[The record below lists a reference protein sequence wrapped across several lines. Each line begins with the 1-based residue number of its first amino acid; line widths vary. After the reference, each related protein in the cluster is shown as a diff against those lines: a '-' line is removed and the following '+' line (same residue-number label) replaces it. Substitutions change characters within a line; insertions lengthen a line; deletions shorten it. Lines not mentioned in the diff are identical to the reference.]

1 MRLVTLRTVDGTRAG
16 RVDGAEVF
24 ALDYPDVGALMA
36 AGPGWEQSA
45 AAGGAAAGALE
56 EVDLAPLIPAPRKI
70 ICIGLNY
77 ASHINEMGRELPAHP
92 TIFAK
97 YARALI
103 GARDPIVLP
112 AVSDRLDWEVE
123 LAFVIGRP
131 VRHADEAAARQSIAG
146 YTILNDISARDWQF
160 RTTQFLQG
168 KTFEATT
175 PLGPA
180 LVTSDEFGPSVDLAV
195 SCAVDGEVMQS
206 GRTSDLIFPP
216 VELVRYLSTIIT
228 LEPGDVIA
236 TGTPSGVGAGRTPEV
251 YLRAGQTVRTSIE
264 GLGELVNLCVS
275 DEAQADQ
282 HSAR

>member
-1 MRLVTLRTVDGTRAG
+1 MRLVTLRTAEGPRAG
-16 RVDGAEVF
+16 RVEGPDVF
-24 ALDYPDVGALMA
+24 ALDYPDVGALLA
-36 AGPGWEQSA
+36 TGPGWQQSA
-45 AAGGAAAGALE
+45 ATGGRPAGRLE
-56 EVDLAPLIPAPRKI
+56 DVDLAPLIPAPRKI
-70 ICIGLNY
+70 ICVGLNY
-77 ASHINEMGRELPAHP
+77 ASHIKEMGRELPAHP

-112 AVSDRLDWEVE
+112 AVSDRMDWEVE
-123 LAFVIGRP
+123 LAFVIGLP
-131 VRHADEAAARQSIAG
+131 VRHADETAARQSIAG

-160 RTTQFLQG
+160 RTLQFLQG

-216 VELVRYLSTIIT
+216 VELVRYLSTILT

-264 GLGELVNLCVS
+264 GLGELVNVCVS
-275 DEAQADQ
+275 DEAQADR